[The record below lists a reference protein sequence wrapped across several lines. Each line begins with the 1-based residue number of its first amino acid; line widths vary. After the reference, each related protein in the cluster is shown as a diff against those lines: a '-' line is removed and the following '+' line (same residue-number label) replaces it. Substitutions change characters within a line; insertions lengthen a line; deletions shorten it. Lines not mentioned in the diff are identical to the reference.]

1 MTWRNRR
8 RGGFFASDSEYEVV
22 PLRPSWGS
30 LSVIVGLFSLAT
42 PPLFR
47 NLLRPSD
54 WQQNDPFLLVLA
66 LVLTTTCVAGIGLA
80 LGMRGVRRSE
90 SKVLARIGV
99 FLNGT
104 VLSITFLLSIAVA
117 LVWLRR

>member
-1 MTWRNRR
+1 MAWRNPR
-8 RGGFFASDSEYEVV
+8 RGGFFASDSEYEVI

-30 LSVIVGLFSLAT
+30 LSVIVGLLSLAT

-47 NLLRPSD
+47 SLLRPID

-66 LVLTTTCVAGIGLA
+66 LGLTTSAVAGLGLV
-80 LGMRGVRRSE
+80 LGRRGVRRSQ